1 MKTRLIVGTVLVACM
16 VVLTLVSGL
25 AQAQSLSSPTMVIEE
40 GEGAAEELTN
50 NGTTPQFVD
59 QNRFFTGAC
68 TIGSRG
74 GDVTFR
80 CFNLGFSNPTPRLV
94 LCQTRNS
101 PNEFISFPDQ
111 FACQVIG
118 TNLLDNG
125 SVTSAFGGLMTAL
138 AALGGPRIC
147 V

>member
-68 TIGSRG
+68 TIGPRAGQRILLIRQHHGPPLPGIPGQG
-74 GDVTFR
+74 G
-80 CFNLGFSNPTPRLV
+80 CAP
-94 LCQTRNS
+94 S
-101 PNEFISFPDQ
+101 PYLIEIPCI
-111 FACQVIG
+111 A
-118 TNLLDNG
+118 
-125 SVTSAFGGLMTAL
+125 
-138 AALGGPRIC
+138 
-147 V
+147 